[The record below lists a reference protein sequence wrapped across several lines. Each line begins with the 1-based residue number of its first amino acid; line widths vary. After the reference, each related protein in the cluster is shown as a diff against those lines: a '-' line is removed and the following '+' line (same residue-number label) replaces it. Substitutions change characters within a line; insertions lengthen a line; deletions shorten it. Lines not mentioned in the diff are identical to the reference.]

1 MSYLKKYQLLFITVL
16 LCLHLPSLA
25 QDLEDLDDDFAV
37 FWTDVTLDKSLN
49 DKWKVGGDFGF
60 RTALNNNNWKL
71 LYVRPNINYKFSP
84 IFNLTLGIGSF
95 NTFDKEF
102 GNTYEFR
109 IYQDANIRWP
119 KLGRFNFKHRI
130 RLEQRFFNFSNDLD
144 NTFNFRGRY
153 LIGVGLD
160 RFSLGGEKDW
170 AAGLSLEPFF
180 PLGKDVNELLANN
193 FRWDLGLTYHVND
206 KFRIELDYILQTS
219 EIFSNNDL
227 RVLEH
232 IFRLRFFQS
241 L

>member
-1 MSYLKKYQLLFITVL
+1 MIDLLKYQLLFITVL
-16 LCLHLPSLA
+16 LCLHTSCLA
-25 QDLEDLDDDFAV
+25 QDLEDLDDNYTE
-37 FWTDVTLDKSLN
+37 FWTDVTLEKALN

-60 RTALNNNNWKL
+60 RSALNNSNWKL
-71 LYVRPNINYKFSP
+71 LYLRPNINYKIIP
-84 IFNLTLGIGSF
+84 ILNFTLGLGSF
-95 NTFDKEF
+95 NTFDNEI

-119 KLGRFNFKHRI
+119 KLRRFNFKHRI

-170 AAGLSLEPFF
+170 AASLSLEPFF
-180 PLGKDVNELLANN
+180 PLGKDVSELLANN
-193 FRWDLGLTYHVND
+193 FRWALGLTYHVND
-206 KFRIELDYILQTS
+206 KFRVEINYILQTS
-219 EIFSNNDL
+219 EIFSDNDL
-227 RVLEH
+227 RVIEN
-232 IFRLRFFQS
+232 IFRIRFFQT